1 MFYYDGIIYSAS
13 VVMELFSITLEIKK
27 KIFASMSIV
36 ASICFVMIVTLND
49 DCQQT

>member
-1 MFYYDGIIYSAS
+1 MFYYDGIIYSAR

-27 KIFASMSIV
+27 KPSHQWVV